1 MGFRTENRRYIVGR
15 SFINYI
21 VQYTLRRYL
30 YGERVSV
37 LNKQNETQRWNLYQ
51 ISVWKLEVREFVEK
65 LEVDGKIILKFVK
78 EIFCETSGSSVCA

>member
-1 MGFRTENRRYIVGR
+1 M
-15 SFINYI
+15 
-21 VQYTLRRYL
+21 
-30 YGERVSV
+30 
-37 LNKQNETQRWNLYQ
+37 LNKQNATQRWNLYQ